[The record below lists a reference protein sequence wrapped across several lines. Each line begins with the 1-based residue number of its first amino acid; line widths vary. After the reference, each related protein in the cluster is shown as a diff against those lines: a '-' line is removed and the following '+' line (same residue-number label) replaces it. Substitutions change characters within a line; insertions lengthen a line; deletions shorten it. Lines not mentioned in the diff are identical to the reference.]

1 MTVQPSTKPVV
12 GAIFLTATDVERLLK
27 DDSPDS
33 RVSVLE
39 KVSENYNAAG
49 FGERERMI
57 AEQIFRLLMKDAT
70 LRVRETLSE
79 RLKENP
85 EIPRDIALHMANDV
99 DSVALPVLKNSAVF
113 SDADLVNII
122 EASRDISKL
131 MVISQ
136 RQNVSERVSDAL
148 VETSYPQVVSSL
160 LHNGTAKISERSMV
174 RIIDEHKT
182 DDDIIGAMVQRR
194 PLPMTLV
201 ERLIQEA
208 GDAVANQLKT
218 EYNLTDAQLRGDI
231 NATHDDLML
240 RLLQPDISE
249 QEVVALVA
257 QLGQQD
263 RLSASLVMTSL
274 CRGQLTFFTAA
285 LAYYSKIPFA
295 NAVALISDKGEHGFL
310 GLYRK
315 SGLPES
321 MYQAIRL
328 VLQVVK
334 DMVGDDAIPGS
345 LLYANRLVENILR
358 HAGEDADIEYLPY
371 FIALIRQ
378 NIHRH

>member
-1 MTVQPSTKPVV
+1 MGGSV
-12 GAIFLTATDVERLLK
+12 FLTPSDVERLLK
-27 DDSPDS
+27 DDSADS
-33 RVSVLE
+33 RVSVLQ
-39 KVSENYNAAG
+39 KVSENYNAHE
-49 FGERERMI
+49 FGERERII
-57 AEQIFRLLMKDAT
+57 AEQIFRLLMKDTA
-70 LRVRETLSE
+70 LRVRETLAE

-85 EIPRDIALHMANDV
+85 QIPRDIALHMANDV
-99 DSVALPVLKNSAVF
+99 DSVALPVLEHSAVL

-160 LHNGTAKISERSMV
+160 LHNGTAKISERSMG

-182 DDDIIGAMVQRR
+182 DIGIIDAMVQRK

-201 ERLIQEA
+201 EKLIQEA
-208 GDAVANQLKT
+208 GDAVAAQLKS
-218 EYNLTDAQLRGDI
+218 EYNLSDAQLRSDM

-240 RLLQPDISE
+240 RLLQPDVSE
-249 QEVVALVA
+249 QEIVALVA
-257 QLGQQD
+257 QLAKQE

-285 LAYYSKIPFA
+285 MAHFAKIPYA
-295 NAVALISDKGEHGFL
+295 NAMALIADKGEHGFL

-315 SGLPES
+315 SELPDS
-321 MYQAIRL
+321 MFHAIRL
-328 VLQVVK
+328 VLGVVRN
-334 DMVGDDAIPGS
+334 MQGNDAIPGS

-358 HAGEDADIEYLPY
+358 DAGDADIEYLPY